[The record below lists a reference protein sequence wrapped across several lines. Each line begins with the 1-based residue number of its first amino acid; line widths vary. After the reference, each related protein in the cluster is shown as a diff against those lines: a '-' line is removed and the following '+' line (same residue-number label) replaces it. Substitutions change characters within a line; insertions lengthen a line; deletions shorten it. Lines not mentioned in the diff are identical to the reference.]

1 MLISEHLFVLC
12 FQKDEGCPKSL
23 WLIDTRSILYFER
36 ILCFLFQNYLL
47 KDKYHTIIKWR
58 KSIGFFSKLELSAI
72 CLSQQTGVVAV
83 ERFIGTVFINITI
96 NKIIINKIIIKKIII
111 NKTIINKII
120 IMFINKISQINITIN
135 KMIININIFLLELPP
150 STLHCF

>member
-1 MLISEHLFVLC
+1 MTEINC
-12 FQKDEGCPKSL
+12 
-23 WLIDTRSILYFER
+23 
-36 ILCFLFQNYLL
+36 
-47 KDKYHTIIKWR
+47 
-58 KSIGFFSKLELSAI
+58 FFSKLELWAI